1 MCAPANR
8 KEGEAKVNPSLQV
21 PENISR
27 CEEHPSLGAAGPW
40 ILLLLAIGIVAAKGC
55 SQSEA
60 EPPPEQP
67 KYGIIEAE
75 SFVVRSP
82 DGTMRAQLGMTAQ
95 GRFELVI
102 YDMHGK
108 RRATLAEQGL
118 MLFNAEEKLQ
128 ARLDLMGDKPRLNLL
143 DAEGRVHY
151 TTP

>member
-1 MCAPANR
+1 M
-8 KEGEAKVNPSLQV
+8 NPSLHVQ
-21 PENISR
+21 ENITR
-27 CEEHPSLGAAGPW
+27 CDEHPSLGAVSPLV
-40 ILLLLAIGIVAAKGC
+40 LLLLAIGIVAAKGC

-67 KYGIIEAE
+67 KYGTIEAE

-82 DGTMRAQLGMTAQ
+82 DGTMRAKLGMTAQ

-102 YDMHGK
+102 YDAHGK

-118 MLFNAEEKLQ
+118 MLFNSEEKLQ
-128 ARLDLMGDKPRLNLL
+128 ARLDLMGDKPRLHLL
-143 DAEGRVHY
+143 DADGSVHY